1 LRKAVGFLTAS
12 GFVSA
17 ILLVWGQQWVGG
29 IAAGELDWSS
39 GLGLAWTLV
48 AVLLS
53 LTSSMIALYNY
64 LRADDKEAQVPVRAM
79 YLLAIA
85 FGMAI
90 VDVAQSLC
98 KVLIFLI
105 TGYQKMPLWVESL
118 GPAMSVERIFYIA
131 AAAVFVIICIISIV
145 AVKRAAK
152 PLWFS

>member
-17 ILLVWGQQWVGG
+17 ILLVWAQQWVGY
-29 IAAGELDWSS
+29 IAADELDWSS
-39 GLGLAWTLV
+39 GLGLAWTLA

-64 LRADDKEAQVPVRAM
+64 MRTDDTEAQVPISAM
-79 YLLAIA
+79 YLLSIA

-90 VDVAQSLC
+90 VDVAQSLW
-98 KVLIFLI
+98 KAVTFLV

-118 GPAMSVERIFYIA
+118 GPPVSVEWIFYVA
-131 AAAVFVIICIISIV
+131 AVVVFVIICIIARAV
-145 AVKRAAK
+145 VKRAVK